1 MNKTYTKPIR
11 YSLGI
16 ILIILAINAFGG
28 GFYGMAGAE
37 DVPTEWLNGSPFQN
51 YFIPS
56 LFLFLLVGGSA
67 LIAAITVLKGLRI
80 ARTASLICG
89 VIVLVWL
96 IIQIAVIGYVSWMQP
111 ATAIV
116 GLLIVFLG
124 ALLPKNE

>member
-1 MNKTYTKPIR
+1 MKKTIRKSIR

-28 GFYGMAGAE
+28 GYYGMAGAE
-37 DVPTEWLNGSPFQN
+37 GVPTEWLNGSSFHN

-56 LFLFLLVGGSA
+56 LFLFLFVGGSA
-67 LIAAITVLKGLRI
+67 LVAAIMVLKGFRI

-89 VIVLVWL
+89 LIVLVWL
-96 IIQIAVIGYVSWMQP
+96 IIQMAVIGYVSWMQP
-111 ATAIV
+111 TTAIV
-116 GLLIVFLG
+116 GLLIVFLS